1 MTALARRPV
10 ITRRRVAW
18 ALGAAALP
26 WALPGCAPIARPVT
40 ARMDSLR
47 EPADPARRAGTL
59 LVLLPGAYDTPQDF
73 VREGFVQAVRERGL
87 PLDLLLPDAHIGYY
101 NGRLIVER
109 LLHEVVRPARAAG
122 YVRVWLAGISLG
134 GYGSLLFARDHGALL
149 DGVFVMAAFLGRRDL
164 PAAIAQAGG
173 LAAWNGEL
181 PGADAHDLALWRW
194 LRAYA
199 GAPSPSHPP
208 LWMGYGEDDRFVMSN
223 RLVAAV
229 LPPAQ
234 VFTTEG
240 GHQWAPWRRLWARFL
255 DRAPWAGAPR

>member
-1 MTALARRPV
+1 MTALAPPPV

-47 EPADPARRAGTL
+47 EPADPARRAETL
-59 LVLLPGAYDTPQDF
+59 LVLLPGAYDTTQDF

-164 PAAIAQAGG
+164 PAAIAFVFGRDGG
-173 LAAWNGEL
+173 HRELHCFPARRSSELAPWS
-181 PGADAHDLALWRW
+181 GA
-194 LRAYA
+194 A

>member
-1 MTALARRPV
+1 MPEPTRPDPQGRLGPVREPRRSEALPGELKPLPWDPRRGP
-10 ITRRRVAW
+10 ITDAEALGVLRRRRRV
-18 ALGAAALP
+18 
-26 WALPGCAPIARPVT
+26 
-40 ARMDSLR
+40 
-47 EPADPARRAGTL
+47 E
-59 LVLLPGAYDTPQDF
+59 
-73 VREGFVQAVRERGL
+73 
-87 PLDLLLPDAHIGYY
+87 
-101 NGRLIVER
+101 
-109 LLHEVVRPARAAG
+109 
-122 YVRVWLAGISLG
+122 LAGAPKS
-134 GYGSLLFARDHGALL
+134 R
-149 DGVFVMAAFLGRRDL
+149 GRRSPV
-164 PAAIAQAGG
+164 PA
-173 LAAWNGEL
+173 EL